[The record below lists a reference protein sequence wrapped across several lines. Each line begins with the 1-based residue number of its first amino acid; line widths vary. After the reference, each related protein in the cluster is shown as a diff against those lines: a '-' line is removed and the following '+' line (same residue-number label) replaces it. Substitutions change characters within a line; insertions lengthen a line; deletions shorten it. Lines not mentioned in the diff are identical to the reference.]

1 MSFRP
6 VSLAL
11 SLLLLATWLGCEA
24 ASSVNDPFTV
34 TAHLVELLRDPHPD
48 VRRTAALSLGKIGHS
63 AGVPALVK
71 GLGDPDPVVREYSA
85 WALGEIGEEDVN
97 TQAAMAL
104 VGAIG
109 DERPAVKRAAAQA
122 LGKIGTRQPVI
133 DVLIE
138 ALAVGELESR
148 RSAVHALA
156 QLEGISAYPAL
167 LSALGDRDARVR
179 QGAVAALG
187 ELGDPRALPALRK
200 RLLRDRNVGV
210 RTEAAFRIGKLG
222 GRADL
227 PFLQKAANTDP
238 TPLVHLWAMWALQ
251 NVGDTPN
258 GNPTGGR

>member
-6 VSLAL
+6 VSLTL
-11 SLLLLATWLGCEA
+11 SLLLLATWVSCQA

-85 WALGEIGEEDVN
+85 WALGQIGEDVN

-104 VGAIG
+104 VGAMG

-122 LGKIGTRQPVI
+122 LGKIGTQQPI
-133 DVLIE
+133 IEALIE

-187 ELGDPRALPALRK
+187 ELGDHRALPALRK
-200 RLLRDRNVGV
+200 RLLHDGNVGV

-251 NVGDTPN
+251 NIGDTLN
-258 GNPTGGR
+258 GNPAGVR

>member
-6 VSLAL
+6 VSLTL
-11 SLLLLATWLGCEA
+11 SLLLLATWVSCQA

-85 WALGEIGEEDVN
+85 WALGQIGEDVN

-104 VGAIG
+104 VGAMG

-122 LGKIGTRQPVI
+122 LGKIGTRQPI
-133 DVLIE
+133 IEALIE

-187 ELGDPRALPALRK
+187 ELGDHRALPALRK

-251 NVGDTPN
+251 NVGDTLN
-258 GNPTGGR
+258 GNPIGVR

>member
-6 VSLAL
+6 VSLTL
-11 SLLLLATWLGCEA
+11 SLLLLATWVSCQA

-85 WALGEIGEEDVN
+85 WALGQIGEDVN

-104 VGAIG
+104 VGAMG

-122 LGKIGTRQPVI
+122 LGKIGTRQPI
-133 DVLIE
+133 IEALIE

-167 LSALGDRDARVR
+167 LRALGKPRSSAAR
-179 QGAVAALG
+179 
-187 ELGDPRALPALRK
+187 
-200 RLLRDRNVGV
+200 
-210 RTEAAFRIGKLG
+210 
-222 GRADL
+222 RADEVRASIARRRG
-227 PFLQKAANTDP
+227 P
-238 TPLVHLWAMWALQ
+238 
-251 NVGDTPN
+251 
-258 GNPTGGR
+258 